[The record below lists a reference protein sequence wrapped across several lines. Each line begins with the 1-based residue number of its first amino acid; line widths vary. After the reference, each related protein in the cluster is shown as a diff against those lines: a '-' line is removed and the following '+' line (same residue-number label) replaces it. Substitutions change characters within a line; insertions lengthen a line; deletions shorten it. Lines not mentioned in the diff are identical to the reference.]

1 MSGVG
6 RDANKL
12 DRNYEIP
19 PQNFIFKQAII
30 MEYGLVLAL
39 SGAALATVMA
49 GVGSILG
56 VRTAGQASAGL
67 VSEDPDKFGKVL
79 LLTALPG
86 SQGIYGFLA
95 AIIIANATGILSG
108 NAVDMTIG
116 QGWMVLA
123 ASVPVAVT
131 CLLSAMFQGRLAA
144 AGVNVTAKQPDASGK
159 AVILAAIV
167 ETYAVLGL
175 LVTILLV
182 NGLGLK

>member
-1 MSGVG
+1 
-6 RDANKL
+6 
-12 DRNYEIP
+12 
-19 PQNFIFKQAII
+19 

-39 SGAALATVMA
+39 TGAAVATILA
-49 GVGSILG
+49 GIGSIVG
-56 VRTAGQASAGL
+56 VKTAGQASAGL

-108 NAVDMTIG
+108 NPLPLTNA
-116 QGWMVLA
+116 QGLMVLA
-123 ASVPVAVT
+123 ASLPVAVT
-131 CLLSAMFQGRLAA
+131 GMLSGMLQGRVAA

-159 AVILAAIV
+159 AVILSAIV

-175 LVTILLV
+175 LVTILLI
-182 NGLGLK
+182 NGLSFE

>member
-1 MSGVG
+1 MF
-6 RDANKL
+6 A
-12 DRNYEIP
+12 
-19 PQNFIFKQAII
+19 
-30 MEYGLVLAL
+30 LA
-39 SGAALATVMA
+39 GAALAAALA

-56 VRTAGQASAGL
+56 VRIAGQASAGL

-95 AIIIANATGILSG
+95 AIIIANNIGLLTGDPVDINIAQGLAVLMASLPMAITGLFSG
-108 NAVDMTIG
+108 
-116 QGWMVLA
+116 WY
-123 ASVPVAVT
+123 
-131 CLLSAMFQGRLAA
+131 QGRVAA
-144 AGVNVTAKQPDASGK
+144 AGVNIIAKQPDASGK

-182 NGLGLK
+182 NGLGLSS